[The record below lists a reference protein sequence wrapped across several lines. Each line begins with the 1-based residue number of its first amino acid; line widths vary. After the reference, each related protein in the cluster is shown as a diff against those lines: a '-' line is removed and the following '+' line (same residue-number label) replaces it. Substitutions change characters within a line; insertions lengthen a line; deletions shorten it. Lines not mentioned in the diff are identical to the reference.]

1 MYHSYYLIYNHR
13 FHFLFLNSD
22 LEKAGEIEQDE
33 ASVKEIKMKIKKAK
47 VSLKRSKRKD
57 LYSILGVGQD
67 ASEQEIKSAYRK
79 AALKYHPDRHTN
91 KSDAE
96 KAEAEAMFKNI
107 GEAYEI
113 LSNPEKKAR
122 YDSGVELEDMDNPH
136 AGGFGGGFG
145 YGGGYDDDDDDDYGH
160 GHSHGG
166 FGGGHRGGHGRGG
179 GGAGGIDP
187 NLLFHMFMQQQQQ
200 GGGGGFGG
208 F

>member
-1 MYHSYYLIYNHR
+1 MDA
-13 FHFLFLNSD
+13 LNRD

-47 VSLKRSKRKD
+47 VALKRSKRKD
-57 LYSILGVGQD
+57 LYAILGVAHD

-79 AALKYHPDRHTN
+79 AALKYHPDRHSSKT
-91 KSDAE
+91 DEE
-96 KAEAEAMFKNI
+96 KAEAEAMFKSI

-136 AGGFGGGFG
+136 AGGFSGGC
-145 YGGGYDDDDDDDYGH
+145 DDDDDDGYGH

-166 FGGGHRGGHGRGG
+166 RGHPGFGGHGRGG
-179 GGAGGIDP
+179 GGIDP
-187 NLLFHMFMQQQQQ
+187 NMLFHMFMQQQQQ

-208 F
+208 FH

>member
-1 MYHSYYLIYNHR
+1 
-13 FHFLFLNSD
+13 
-22 LEKAGEIEQDE
+22 
-33 ASVKEIKMKIKKAK
+33 VKEIKLKIKKAK

-57 LYSILGVGQD
+57 LYAILGVGQD
-67 ASEQEIKSAYRK
+67 ASESEIKSAYRK

-91 KSDAE
+91 KSDEE
-96 KAEAEAMFKNI
+96 KAEAEAMFKSI

-136 AGGFGGGFG
+136 AGGFGGG
-145 YGGGYDDDDDDDYGH
+145 GYDDDDDDCGG

-166 FGGGHRGGHGRGG
+166 YGGHHRGGHGGG
-179 GGAGGIDP
+179 GGPGGIDP
-187 NLLFHMFMQQQQQ
+187 RLFHMFMQQQQ
-200 GGGGGFGG
+200 GGHGGFGG